1 MKKSKTCE
9 KEEIDGA
16 RTYLEVLG
24 GERTKCT
31 EAEVDLEQEGKGT
44 QQPPRLET
52 GKKRLGLDGRKR
64 V

>member
-1 MKKSKTCE
+1 MRKR
-9 KEEIDGA
+9 KEINGA

-44 QQPPRLET
+44 QQPLRLET

-64 V
+64 M

>member
-1 MKKSKTCE
+1 M
-9 KEEIDGA
+9 
-16 RTYLEVLG
+16 LG
-24 GERTKCT
+24 GERTKCK

-64 V
+64 VEKLGKRLS